1 MEATY
6 LVILVATFIAIGA
19 LSFYIVAKLFAGQR

>member
-1 MEATY
+1 METTY
-6 LVILVATFIAIGA
+6 LVILILTFLGIGA